1 MGSLGSL
8 PGGKGLL
15 WGWLPWGG
23 WSRRGRGLM
32 GRVLLPHR
40 ARRDSATEGGIGG
53 DECARHARCLP
64 QQGRS
69 VQGHARMSGVWGGW
83 RKAEVCCVHTRV
95 KPGTLAPLCVC
106 ALGWGERA
114 KRGCAQTRV
123 QHEHAGPRCACTRTH
138 TRARARALSRGTSVR
153 GGARAPCT
161 HGGGR
166 SGGGGERGGSSCRQ
180 GARWGGAGPA
190 PPLPVVPRATAA

>member
-138 TRARARALSRGTSVR
+138 TRARARALPGHKCA
-153 GGARAPCT
+153 GGCACPVHTR
-161 HGGGR
+161 GGR
-166 SGGGGERGGSSCRQ
+166 SGGGGERGGSSRRQ